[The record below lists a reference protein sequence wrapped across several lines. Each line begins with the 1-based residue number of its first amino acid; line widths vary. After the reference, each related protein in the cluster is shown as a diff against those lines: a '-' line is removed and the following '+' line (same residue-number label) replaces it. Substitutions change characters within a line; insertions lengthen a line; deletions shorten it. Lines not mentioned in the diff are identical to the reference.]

1 MFRVLLWIFVFVAF
15 LWLVQ
20 FLKILLAASLGRLRV
35 FERFP
40 GGGPFPV
47 GSRNAGATPTA
58 SRELQKDPQC
68 GTYLAPELS
77 IQFRDRD
84 QVLYFC
90 SRECEQKFLQGR
102 SQKTA

>member
-1 MFRVLLWIFVFVAF
+1 MFRVLLWILRLLAF

-20 FLKILLAASLGRLRV
+20 FLGKVVAASLGRLRV

-40 GGGPFPV
+40 RVGPFPF
-47 GSRNAGATPTA
+47 GPRSAGATPTA
-58 SRELQKDPQC
+58 HRELKKDPQC
-68 GTYLAPELS
+68 GTYIAPELS

-90 SRECEQKFLQGR
+90 SRECEQKFWQGR